1 MGIGIMKGQCI
12 CGAAQYEMREN
23 PLIVHCCHCTWCQR
37 ESGSA
42 FALNAF
48 IEAKHVQLIKG
59 KVETVD
65 IPSESGTGQRV
76 HRCPDCKVALWAN
89 YLGLG
94 TDFSF
99 VKVGTLEN
107 PDLCPPD
114 VHIFTQSKQPWVTLE
129 DGLPK
134 YEGYYRRDEAWTD
147 AAMVRFKAVM
157 QARG

>member
-1 MGIGIMKGQCI
+1 MKGHCA
-12 CGAAQYEMREN
+12 CGLAHYEMTEK
-23 PLIVHCCHCTWCQR
+23 PLIVHCCHCCWCQR

-48 IEAKHVQLIKG
+48 IEAKYVKLTKG
-59 KVETVD
+59 AVETVD

-76 HRCPDCKVALWAN
+76 HRCAECKVALWAN

-107 PDLCPPD
+107 PDQCSPE
-114 VHIFTQSKQPWVTLE
+114 VHIFTESKQPWVTLAK
-129 DGLPK
+129 GLPV
-134 YEGYYRRDEAWTD
+134 YEKYYRRDEAWSDKAIARFRAQMD
-147 AAMVRFKAVM
+147 ARV
-157 QARG
+157 

>member
-1 MGIGIMKGQCI
+1 M
-12 CGAAQYEMREN
+12 
-23 PLIVHCCHCTWCQR
+23 IVHCCHCSWCQR

-48 IEAKHVQLIKG
+48 VETKHVKLTKG
-59 KVETVD
+59 AVETVD
-65 IPSESGTGQRV
+65 IPSESGAGQRV

-99 VKVGTLEN
+99 VKVGTLDE

-114 VHIFTQSKQPWVTLE
+114 VHIFTESKQPWVTLD
-129 DGLPK
+129 DGLPN
-134 YEGYYRRDEAWTD
+134 YERYYRRSETWTKQ
-147 AAMVRFKAVM
+147 AVVRFQVVM
-157 QARG
+157 EGRG